1 MPFINKVRVCS
12 LWGQVKFRSLKNGQS
27 APFDP
32 RMESIVVRVL
42 ICDDHEMV
50 RDGLI
55 AIIESNSEFSVVASA
70 GDMRGAIAK
79 ALVTEP
85 VVALIDVQ
93 LETESGLDLARWFQE
108 HQPNCKVVMLGSY
121 VSHIAFLEAHRVGA
135 KAFIP
140 KSGSSLLLLST
151 LREVTSG
158 VSCIDTSQVQASE
171 QVLEQSGVNA
181 LAHLSQ
187 NDKDIM
193 RCIAR
198 GFTDKEISETLFLN
212 IQTVRN
218 HVSKIMSKLGK
229 TNRTQLAILMN
240 SVEDSEGSL
249 SGF

>member
-1 MPFINKVRVCS
+1 M
-12 LWGQVKFRSLKNGQS
+12 VK
-27 APFDP
+27 
-32 RMESIVVRVL
+32 VL

-50 RDGLI
+50 REGLVVLV
-55 AIIESNSEFSVVASA
+55 ERSGEFSVVASA

-79 ALVTEP
+79 ALIAEP
-85 VVALIDVQ
+85 DVALIDVQ
-93 LETESGLDLARWFQE
+93 LETESGLDVARWFQE

-121 VSHIAFLEAHRVGA
+121 VSHLAFLEAHRVGA

-158 VSCIDTSQVQASE
+158 SSCLDTSQVQASE
-171 QVLEQSGVNA
+171 QELEQSGVTA
-181 LAHLSQ
+181 LAHLSK
-187 NDKDIM
+187 NDTDIM

-198 GFTDKEISETLFLN
+198 GLTDKEISEALYLN

-240 SVEDSEGSL
+240 SVEKSEGSL
-249 SGF
+249 SGL

>member
-1 MPFINKVRVCS
+1 
-12 LWGQVKFRSLKNGQS
+12 
-27 APFDP
+27 
-32 RMESIVVRVL
+32 MESIVERVL

-70 GDMRGAIAK
+70 GDMRRAIAK
-79 ALVTEP
+79 ALITEP
-85 VVALIDVQ
+85 DVALIDVQ
-93 LETESGLDLARWFQE
+93 LETESGLDVARWFQE

>member
-1 MPFINKVRVCS
+1 M
-12 LWGQVKFRSLKNGQS
+12 VK
-27 APFDP
+27 
-32 RMESIVVRVL
+32 VL

-50 RDGLI
+50 REGLVVLV
-55 AIIESNSEFSVVASA
+55 ERTGEFSVVASA

-79 ALVTEP
+79 ALIAEP
-85 VVALIDVQ
+85 DVALIDVQ
-93 LETESGLDLARWFQE
+93 LETESGLDVARWFQE

-121 VSHIAFLEAHRVGA
+121 VSHLAFLEAHRVGA

-158 VSCIDTSQVQASE
+158 SSCLDTSQVQASE
-171 QVLEQSGVNA
+171 QELEQSGVTA
-181 LAHLSQ
+181 LAHLSK
-187 NDKDIM
+187 NDTDIM
-193 RCIAR
+193 HCIAR
-198 GFTDKEISETLFLN
+198 GLTDKEISEALYLN

-240 SVEDSEGSL
+240 SVEMSEGSL
-249 SGF
+249 SGL

>member
-1 MPFINKVRVCS
+1 
-12 LWGQVKFRSLKNGQS
+12 
-27 APFDP
+27 
-32 RMESIVVRVL
+32 MESIVVRVL

-50 RDGLI
+50 LEGLVVLV
-55 AIIESNSEFSVVASA
+55 ERTGEFSVVATAS
-70 GDMRGAIAK
+70 DTRGAIAK
-79 ALVTEP
+79 ALITEP
-85 VVALIDVQ
+85 DVALIDVQ
-93 LETESGLDLARWFQE
+93 LETESGLDVARWFQE